1 MYVRTYVVIHQL
13 MSSNANENT
22 THCWELLL
30 HLPPSRDLAARNIL
44 ISETNAAKIS
54 QFGLARDAAYNHFG
68 LKILIKWTAPEAIE
82 DGVSVLENGEGEE
95 GG

>member
-1 MYVRTYVVIHQL
+1 MYVRPYVVHQL
-13 MSSNANENT
+13 MINNTNENT

-30 HLPPSRDLAARNIL
+30 HLPPTRYLAAQNIL

-54 QFGLARDAAYNHFG
+54 EFGLARDAAYNYSG
-68 LKILIKWTAPEAIE
+68 LKFPIKWTAPEAIE